1 MQKIIYEAVKTIL
14 EETPFVS
21 FEADDEAMTFTC
33 NQFDN
38 PIVLAITK
46 YRDHLNCENID
57 PYQIYHVINVGYF
70 EKVDPYEEDA
80 RMRFRWCKERTFEE
94 VVQHKINKAK
104 EMKKIVDNLHVVLNT
119 IRMNFFTESIR
130 CRISNIDGCG
140 FLTRDVLG
148 VNNSCLHNG
157 WTCYSILD
165 NGMFFVEYY
174 GYKYNFFS
182 HKRYN
187 HDDLMKLDLLN
198 FCRKNLRNKEIFL
211 KTGAY

>member
-1 MQKIIYEAVKTIL
+1 MQKLIYETVKTIL

-46 YRDHLNCENID
+46 HRNISDCEKKNDPNQLVHVINVGSFENID
-57 PYQIYHVINVGYF
+57 PY
-70 EKVDPYEEDA
+70 EEDT
-80 RMRFRWCKERTFEE
+80 RMRFRWCKKRTLEE
-94 VVQHKINKAK
+94 VVQHNIKKVK
-104 EMKKIVDNLHVVLNT
+104 GMKKIVDNLQFILNT
-119 IRMNFFTESIR
+119 IRMNFFTESIIG
-130 CRISNIDGCG
+130 RIDDINGCS
-140 FLTRDVLG
+140 FMTRDVLG
-148 VNNSCLHNG
+148 VNRSSLHNG
-157 WTCYSILD
+157 LTCYSILD

-187 HDDLMKLDLLN
+187 HDDLMELDLLN

-211 KTGAY
+211 KTGA